1 MTAKTKLTQ
10 GLIAGAIAV
19 AFAGGGLAIAQSN
32 PPSTGSD
39 PATAAGQQSTQA
51 TPMGSTGT
59 PAGDSTMSNT
69 QLPTGSTRS
78 SSDTPNNTPA
88 ERDAQ
93 ADPN

>member
-32 PPSTGSD
+32 PPTTGAD
-39 PATAAGQQSTQA
+39 AATAAGQQSTQA
-51 TPMGSTGT
+51 TPMGTTGT

-69 QLPTGSTRS
+69 QLPTTGSTG
-78 SSDTPNNTPA
+78 SSDTLNNTPV

-93 ADPN
+93 ADRN